1 MPTKVKCLASLE
13 DGKRDLRPDDV
24 EIKILYCGICH
35 TDIHHVRGNWG
46 ADGYGYPVVPGHEI
60 IGKVFRVG
68 TEVSKFMVGDSV
80 GVGCMVDSCQTC
92 PTCNNDREQ
101 YCDFTTFTYGSLDRR
116 DGSRNYGGY
125 SEMIIVTEK
134 FVLSIPENLDLAA
147 AAPLLCAGITT
158 YSPLRR
164 WGVHP
169 GSKVGVVGL
178 GGLGHMALKL
188 AKAMGA
194 DVTLFSRSQGKAEDA
209 NRLGADQFL
218 ISSDPEAMKAAAG
231 QFDLIIDT
239 VPYKHDVNPY
249 VMALVPE
256 GSLVL
261 VGYVGPLEPP
271 VNVAPV
277 VLRSQNLAGSLIG
290 GIKETQEML
299 DFCGHHKIMSDIKV
313 IDAQELN
320 SAYESL
326 LKGDVMQR
334 FVIDIT
340 TL

>member
-13 DGKRDLRPDDV
+13 AGKRDLRPDDI

-35 TDIHHVRGNWG
+35 SDIHHVRNNWG
-46 ADGYGYPVVPGHEI
+46 PDGYGYPVVPGHEI
-60 IGKVFRVG
+60 VGKVFSVG
-68 TEVSKFMVGDSV
+68 AEVSKFKVGDSV

-92 PTCNNDREQ
+92 ATCKNDREQ
-101 YCDFTTFTYGSLDRR
+101 YCDSATFTYGSLDRR
-116 DGSRNYGGY
+116 DGSRTYGGY
-125 SEMIIVTEK
+125 TETIVVTEK
-134 FVLSIPENLDLAA
+134 FVLSIPESLDLAG

-164 WGVHP
+164 WGAYP

-194 DVTLFSRSQGKAEDA
+194 DVTLFSRSQGKAEHA
-209 NRLGADQFL
+209 KRLGADQFL
-218 ISSDPEAMKAAAG
+218 ISSDPEQMETAAG

-239 VPYKHDVNPY
+239 VPYKHDPTVNS
-249 VMALVPE
+249 A
-256 GSLVL
+256 
-261 VGYVGPLEPP
+261 PL
-271 VNVAPV
+271 

-299 DFCGHHKIMSDIKV
+299 DFCGQHKIMSDIEV
-313 IDAQELN
+313 IDARDLY
-320 SAYESL
+320 SAYERL
-326 LKGDVMQR
+326 VKGDVMQR